1 MLIEHTYLYPAD
13 VDATF
18 AVITEVSLYEAAAVR
33 SRALKHSAEVTHV
46 HQVHTITLERS
57 LPTDE
62 VPSFAKSFVGDG
74 LVVRET
80 TWWKAGQPGDPSAPG
95 YQATFDVQI
104 VGKPVTFKGSMRL
117 VPEGENCRQF
127 ITGELKAAVPLFGG
141 KIESAVKDPVD
152 AQIAV
157 VAEMVTER
165 VSGSQAP

>member
-1 MLIEHTYLYPAD
+1 MLIEHTYLYDAG
-13 VDATF
+13 VDEVF
-18 AVITEVSLYEAAAVR
+18 AIITDASLYEAAAVR
-33 SRALKHSAEVTHV
+33 SRALTHTAEVTHV
-46 HQVHTITLERS
+46 HQVHTISLERS

-62 VPSFAKSFVGDG
+62 VPSFAKGFVGDG

-80 TWWKAGQPGDPSAPG
+80 TWWKAGLPGDSSAPG

-104 VGKPVTFKGSMRL
+104 VGKPVTFTGSMRL
-117 VPEGENCRQF
+117 VPEGDGTRQF
-127 ITGELKAAVPLFGG
+127 ITGDLKAAVPLFGG

-165 VSGSQAP
+165 LRG